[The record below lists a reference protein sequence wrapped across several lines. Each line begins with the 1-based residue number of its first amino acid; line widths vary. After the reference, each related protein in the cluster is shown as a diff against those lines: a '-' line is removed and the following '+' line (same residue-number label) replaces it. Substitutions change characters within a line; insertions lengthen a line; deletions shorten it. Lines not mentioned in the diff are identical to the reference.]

1 MSATVDSLPVAW
13 LRRIGAMTL
22 FLGQVLA
29 RIIPA
34 FGKPG
39 LIVKQIYNAGARS
52 LVIIMLSGLFVG
64 MVLGLLGFDT
74 LQRFG
79 SEDSLGV
86 LAALGML
93 KVLGPVLTALLFA
106 GRAGTSLTSE
116 IGLMKSTDQLTAMQ
130 MMAVDPLRYVVA
142 PRFLGGII
150 AMPLLAATFSVI
162 GLYGAQ
168 LIGVQQMGV
177 DVGAFWSQ
185 TQNAVDLRDVTE
197 GVVKSLVF
205 GVACSLIAVYEG
217 YNCEP
222 TPEGVG
228 LATTRTVVT
237 SSVHGAAVELS
248 ADRRV
253 PNKELIGMTTMK
265 NSRSLEIGT
274 GLFVLLG
281 FAALAFL
288 TTQLPGTSLKFGGGD
303 GGYTRHGEVRQHRRP
318 QAGLAGHHGG
328 RARRTRRVDP
338 LRPQGLQGGG
348 RAAYRKS
355 IHGDPRRQRR
365 QHPDRGSARRQVRR
379 HRSRRLGNLPQAGRS
394 NRVHAVGHRARES
407 GQQVLRQHGEQ
418 GTGRAEGRRA
428 GAHRSRND
436 AVDAANRSG
445 WVHRMLC

>member
-1 MSATVDSLPVAW
+1 MSATVDSAPIAA
-13 LRRIGAMTL
+13 LRRIGAMSL
-22 FLGQVLA
+22 FFVQLCA

-34 FGKPG
+34 FAKPG
-39 LIVKQIYNAGARS
+39 FIVRQIYNAGARS

-130 MMAVDPLRYVVA
+130 MMAVDPLRHVIA
-142 PRFLGGII
+142 PRFIGGII

-162 GLYGAQ
+162 GLFGAQ

-185 TQNAVDLRDVTE
+185 TQNAVDLRDVNE
-197 GVVKSLVF
+197 GIVKSLVF

-217 YNCEP
+217 YNSEP

-237 SSVHGAAVELS
+237 SSV
-248 ADRRV
+248 
-253 PNKELIGMTTMK
+253 M
-265 NSRSLEIGT
+265 
-274 GLFVLLG
+274 VLLLNYLLT
-281 FAALAFL
+281 AAFL
-288 TTQLPGTSLKFGGGD
+288 T
-303 GGYTRHGEVRQHRRP
+303 
-318 QAGLAGHHGG
+318 
-328 RARRTRRVDP
+328 
-338 LRPQGLQGGG
+338 
-348 RAAYRKS
+348 KS
-355 IHGDPRRQRR
+355 
-365 QHPDRGSARRQVRR
+365 
-379 HRSRRLGNLPQAGRS
+379 
-394 NRVHAVGHRARES
+394 
-407 GQQVLRQHGEQ
+407 
-418 GTGRAEGRRA
+418 
-428 GAHRSRND
+428 
-436 AVDAANRSG
+436 
-445 WVHRMLC
+445 